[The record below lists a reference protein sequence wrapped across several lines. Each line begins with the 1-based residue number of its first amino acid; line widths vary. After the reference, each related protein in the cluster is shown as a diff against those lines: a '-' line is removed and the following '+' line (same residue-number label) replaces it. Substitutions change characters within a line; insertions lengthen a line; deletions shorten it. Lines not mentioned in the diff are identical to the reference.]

1 MSVAHRRPPVLFQP
15 GYALLPADFPARLGR
30 LKAATGLSWEGLAV
44 CLGVDSRQVLRW
56 RRGTEPCGG
65 AMLALVRLARR
76 VPGGLDDLLAE
87 DHAASH
93 WHRVG

>member
-1 MSVAHRRPPVLFQP
+1 MSLEHQRQPVLLQP

-56 RRGTEPCGG
+56 RQGTEPCGG

-76 VPGGLDDLLAE
+76 VPGGLEDLLGE

-93 WHRVG
+93 WHRRG